1 MRGDG
6 EGCSSGSRDA
16 KLFRCERAVHGS
28 GDGFG
33 LAVRAPAEARRRG
46 GAEAGNLGNDGRAT
60 AGRARHLDDL
70 PLIGDPGFVF
80 RRGLG
85 TGNDGLRHLP
95 ALVRGLRVLQ
105 HGERGL
111 DLLLCDRR
119 PTLRRREPALTL
131 GRALGLRHLLLRCLR
146 TDHVR
151 LLLMQRLS
159 VCGRLVGRPE
169 YAKVASRLAE

>member
-1 MRGDG
+1 M
-6 EGCSSGSRDA
+6 
-16 KLFRCERAVHGS
+16 
-28 GDGFG
+28 
-33 LAVRAPAEARRRG
+33 
-46 GAEAGNLGNDGRAT
+46 
-60 AGRARHLDDL
+60 DDL

-105 HGERGL
+105 KGQGHL
-111 DLLLCDRR
+111 DLLLRHR
-119 PTLRRREPALTL
+119 PATLRLREPALAL
-131 GRALGLRHLLLRCLR
+131 GRALGLRHLLLRSLR